1 MQVVPP
7 LVWEWHPCPCTYVV
21 PLTHPVPEIEDGLQ
35 SGLMPLV
42 KSDALSTGDP
52 LLLPSPPKPSLAFQ
66 DCKQSHGWRDDFLIL
81 VEALRICL
89 CERRN
94 ILLEGYLSVCPILNH
109 IAFDFSSM
117 MIPRQPPLAILTCL
131 NLWVVG
137 KQFFWCYSSPSQ
149 RPRSLVEQCLNLID
163 VIWTP
168 GRGHREVLGE
178 KS

>member
-1 MQVVPP
+1 MCCP
-7 LVWEWHPCPCTYVV
+7 LVILHP
-21 PLTHPVPEIEDGLQ
+21 L
-35 SGLMPLV
+35 
-42 KSDALSTGDP
+42 A
-52 LLLPSPPKPSLAFQ
+52 SPPKYSLEFQ
-66 DCKQSHGWRDDFLIL
+66 DCKWSHGWRDDFLIP

-89 CERRN
+89 CERSN

-149 RPRSLVEQCLNLID
+149 RPRSLVEECLTLID

-168 GRGHREVLGE
+168 GRGIE
-178 KS
+178 KFWGKSLRSEIPSLTLPAPSLFCIPFRATHSE